1 MLKCKPAPPS
11 RALWPTSGVLGAPH
25 ATRVILQGS
34 GLNAIAK
41 FTLESYVVQAGPQGW
56 SLSCVQPSLDDER
69 EAQMSLQ
76 LGIASSDAR
85 GLQASP
91 QARVGRRGS
100 SGSQPTGESSRRIV
114 LSDGWVVSCLLAS
127 TFFQRL
133 RGLLGR
139 DEGFLGGGVLCL
151 MPCNDIHTFGIRYPI
166 DVAFLDAQGAV
177 LLVRRGMPAGR
188 RLKCPGAAMV
198 LERVGNDSRWLAPG
212 EQVRFL

>member
-1 MLKCKPAPPS
+1 MPPYKLAPPG
-11 RALWPTSGVLGAPH
+11 RAL
-25 ATRVILQGS
+25 
-34 GLNAIAK
+34 
-41 FTLESYVVQAGPQGW
+41 GPA
-56 SLSCVQPSLDDER
+56 L
-69 EAQMSLQ
+69 
-76 LGIASSDAR
+76 DAR
-85 GLQASP
+85 RFSP
-91 QARVGRRGS
+91 
-100 SGSQPTGESSRRIV
+100 RRII
-114 LSDGWVVSCLLAS
+114 LPDGRVVSCLLAAS
-127 TFFQRL
+127 FFQRL

-151 MPCNDIHTFGIRYPI
+151 MPCSDIHTFGMRYPI